1 MAGRDAEPCMRSKQ
15 GIGRAIY
22 VAAAGQHLVVL
33 DAFVKKTA
41 KTPRSAIRIAL
52 ERAKEVL

>member
-1 MAGRDAEPCMRSKQ
+1 MRSKQ
-15 GIGRAIY
+15 GIGRAVY
-22 VAAAGQHLVVL
+22 VAAAGQRLVVL